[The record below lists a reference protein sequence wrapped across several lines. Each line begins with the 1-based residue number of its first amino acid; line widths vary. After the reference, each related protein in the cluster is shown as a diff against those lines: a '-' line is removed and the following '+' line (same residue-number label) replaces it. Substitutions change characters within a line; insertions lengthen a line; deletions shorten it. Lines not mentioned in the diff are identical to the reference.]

1 MRYAIYFA
9 PGPDDDLAR
18 FGAAWLGR
26 DAEHGVDIDQ
36 PSIVSV
42 EPEILR
48 RLTEEPRRYG
58 FHATLKPPF
67 GLATGRG
74 EAELLAAV
82 ESFAASQ
89 CAFDLPPLQLAA
101 LSRFLALVPSQPSA
115 PLHALADNCV
125 RDLDAF
131 REPPTTAELVRRK
144 ANGLTA
150 RQGDMLRRWGYPYV
164 FAEYRFHMTL
174 TGKLSPE
181 ERAAVEPALQSLVTP
196 VLAQTCRV
204 SQLAVF
210 AEATP
215 GAPFTVR
222 ARFALGG

>member
-9 PGPDDDLAR
+9 PAPDEGLAR

-26 DAEHGVDIDQ
+26 DAERGVELDQ
-36 PSIVSV
+36 PHLDSV

-48 RLTEEPRRYG
+48 RLTAEPRRYG

-67 GLATGRG
+67 ALATGYS

-82 ESFAASQ
+82 ERFAAEQ
-89 CAFDLPPLQLAA
+89 PAFDLPAIQLAA
-101 LSRFLALVPSQPSA
+101 IGRFLALIPSQASA
-115 PLHALADNCV
+115 PLQALADNCV
-125 RDLDAF
+125 RDFDVF
-131 REPPTTAELVRRK
+131 RAPPMNGELARRK

-150 RQGDMLRRWGYPYV
+150 RQEDMLRRWGYPYV
-164 FAEYRFHMTL
+164 FEEWRFHMTL

-181 ERAAVEPALQSLVTP
+181 ERAAVEPALQSLVAP
-196 VLAQTCRV
+196 LLSQTSRV
-204 SQLAVF
+204 GALAVF
-210 AEATP
+210 AEAAP

-222 ARFALGG
+222 ARFPLGG